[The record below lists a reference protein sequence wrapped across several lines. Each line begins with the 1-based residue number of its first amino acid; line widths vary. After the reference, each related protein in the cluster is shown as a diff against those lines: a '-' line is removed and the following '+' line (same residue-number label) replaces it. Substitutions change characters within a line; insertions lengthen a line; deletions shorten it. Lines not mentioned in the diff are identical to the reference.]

1 MVDSYFLS
9 VKIIYIIVLIYHL
22 VYILQEKLTKKSKT
36 LSPNNSNPMHTCPP
50 NSKLSIILTQRLTT
64 KYKTIIKQQCF
75 NNNCSLMS
83 YFLLSGSFAF
93 SFSKALISKRAAS
106 RYFSTFF
113 IILTAA
119 ISSRLK
125 NLQF

>member
-9 VKIIYIIVLIYHL
+9 VKMIYIIVLIYYL

-36 LSPNNSNPMHTCPP
+36 LSPNSSNPMHTCPP
-50 NSKLSIILTQRLTT
+50 NSKLSIIRTQRLATNIRQ
-64 KYKTIIKQQCF
+64 YS
-75 NNNCSLMS
+75 NNNVFIIISLMS